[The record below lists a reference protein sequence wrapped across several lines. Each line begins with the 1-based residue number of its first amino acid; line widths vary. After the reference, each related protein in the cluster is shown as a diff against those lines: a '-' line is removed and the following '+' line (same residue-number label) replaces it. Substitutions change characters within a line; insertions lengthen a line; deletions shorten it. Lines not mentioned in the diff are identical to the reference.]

1 MALTTEQQAQ
11 VEFENALRA
20 EDRTEDGKRNKL
32 DAVRM
37 AQEILVEN
45 RRTKTASEVTDITAS
60 EVTTLAD
67 SLITYINS

>member
-1 MALTTEQQAQ
+1 MALTAEQQAQ

-45 RRTKTASEVTDITAS
+45 RRTKPASEVTDITAS
-60 EVTTLAD
+60 DVTTLAD